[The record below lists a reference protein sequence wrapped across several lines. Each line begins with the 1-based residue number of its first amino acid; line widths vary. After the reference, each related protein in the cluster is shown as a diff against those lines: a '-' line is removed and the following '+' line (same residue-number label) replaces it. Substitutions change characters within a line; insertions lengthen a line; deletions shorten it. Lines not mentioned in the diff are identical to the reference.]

1 MTSNY
6 RIEATEDS
14 YTIIENNTG
23 HTLEVLD
30 NETEA
35 YKRLS
40 WFNMGGAF
48 DGWTPEFVLKKVE
61 INFDDDELDGE

>member
-23 HTLEVLD
+23 YTLEVLD

-48 DGWTPEFVLKKVE
+48 DGWTPAFVLQEME
-61 INFDDDELDGE
+61 IILDDEDFDEE